1 MGTVSYMSPEQARG
15 EKIDSRT
22 DLFSFGAVLYEMAT
36 GQLAFDGDTTAII
49 YEAVMNRTPTPPK
62 VLNPAL
68 PPKLEEIII
77 KAMEKDR
84 DLRYQTASDMRTD
97 FERLKRQSDS
107 AGRTPST
114 KPDSGKAARAPITSL
129 AVLPLMS
136 ASSDPEMEYL
146 SRGITESIINSLSK
160 LPKLRV
166 LPGSV
171 TLRYKGVE
179 VYPQQAGR
187 DLKVGAVLA
196 GRVLQR
202 GDTLTIAVELVDVA
216 NGWQLWGERY
226 ARPLSDISSLEEEI
240 AREISEKLR
249 LRVSSP
255 PEKRLP
261 VRRAAIPSPA
271 AKHMLAILPFEN
283 LGGDEGREYLSDGLT
298 EETILQIGSLCPDEI
313 GVIARTS
320 SMQYKH
326 TPKTIKQIGAELGVN
341 FVLEGTVRQAQERV
355 RVTAQL
361 IQVSDETHIWARV
374 YERDLADVLGLQC
387 DVARGLAEGIRVKLS
402 PKQEARLSDFN
413 VVVPEAFESYS
424 KGRFCWNKRTFTDL
438 QKAIHYFERA
448 IKVDP
453 NYAAAYAGLAD
464 CYIML
469 GSLPSDVLPPRVA
482 MPKSKE
488 AAKRAIAL
496 NKDSAEAHASLA
508 YVEFTFEWNWAGAE
522 KGFKRAL
529 ELNPNY
535 ATARE
540 WYALYLAALGRMD
553 DALGEIRRAAQ
564 VDPLSP
570 VIYAA
575 AALIYLFAR
584 RYDEALE
591 HCRKAFEF
599 DPNFLLAL
607 YVEGRVY
614 EQKRMFSEAIEVFQ
628 RAKTLS
634 GGIPMTLM
642 ALGTAYALSGDKIQA
657 ERILEELQALSK
669 GRYLSA
675 LYPMAVCV
683 TLGDMEQA
691 LQWLQRAFEERSDY
705 LVYLAIEPG
714 FDNLRADPRFSAIM
728 RQIGLLPE

>member
-1 MGTVSYMSPEQARG
+1 
-15 EKIDSRT
+15 
-22 DLFSFGAVLYEMAT
+22 
-36 GQLAFDGDTTAII
+36 
-49 YEAVMNRTPTPPK
+49 
-62 VLNPAL
+62 
-68 PPKLEEIII
+68 
-77 KAMEKDR
+77 
-84 DLRYQTASDMRTD
+84 
-97 FERLKRQSDS
+97 
-107 AGRTPST
+107 
-114 KPDSGKAARAPITSL
+114 
-129 AVLPLMS
+129 
-136 ASSDPEMEYL
+136 
-146 SRGITESIINSLSK
+146 
-160 LPKLRV
+160 
-166 LPGSV
+166 
-171 TLRYKGVE
+171 
-179 VYPQQAGR
+179 
-187 DLKVGAVLA
+187 
-196 GRVLQR
+196 
-202 GDTLTIAVELVDVA
+202 
-216 NGWQLWGERY
+216 
-226 ARPLSDISSLEEEI
+226 
-240 AREISEKLR
+240 
-249 LRVSSP
+249 
-255 PEKRLP
+255 
-261 VRRAAIPSPA
+261 
-271 AKHMLAILPFEN
+271 
-283 LGGDEGREYLSDGLT
+283 
-298 EETILQIGSLCPDEI
+298 
-313 GVIARTS
+313 
-320 SMQYKH
+320 
-326 TPKTIKQIGAELGVN
+326 
-341 FVLEGTVRQAQERV
+341 
-355 RVTAQL
+355 
-361 IQVSDETHIWARV
+361 
-374 YERDLADVLGLQC
+374 
-387 DVARGLAEGIRVKLS
+387 
-402 PKQEARLSDFN
+402 
-413 VVVPEAFESYS
+413 
-424 KGRFCWNKRTFTDL
+424 
-438 QKAIHYFERA
+438 
-448 IKVDP
+448 
-453 NYAAAYAGLAD
+453 
-464 CYIML
+464 ML